1 MVDNQDTDADDAKSV
16 DMNTTTFSK
25 TDTIRNLHALKEEER
40 LELIDEL
47 FKEEK
52 DF

>member
-1 MVDNQDTDADDAKSV
+1 MVDDWDTDADNTKSV
-16 DMNTTTFSK
+16 DTNTTAFSK
-25 TDTIRNLHALKEEER
+25 MDTIRNLRALKEEEH

>member
-1 MVDNQDTDADDAKSV
+1 MDDRDTNADDAKSV
-16 DMNTTTFSK
+16 DTNTTAFSK
-25 TDTIRNLHALKEEER
+25 MDTIRNLCALKEEER

-47 FKEEK
+47 FKEDK